1 MRRILLWLPLALS
14 SVMATP
20 LWAQQSVRLCQQ
32 FSQGDFGQ
40 RVNDCI
46 ASLPATGGIAN
57 ATGFGSAD
65 IRQNTTIAITK
76 DNVQLRL
83 PPARITHSGVD
94 IGGAGNATVL
104 KMAGRQAANCNARL
118 DNYSVC
124 SITVAT
130 TRAVDNLKIHD
141 LEIDGNAAEQG
152 TVNGFAIQSNTP
164 NFPLSTFEFYNL
176 YLHDHKRGGVSAGG
190 NEIQTGVSGTG
201 KGRID
206 HVTCRNHSCAI
217 VFGDDIEIT
226 DNQAFNSD
234 DDAFGAV
241 GGPGWTV

>member
-1 MRRILLWLPLALS
+1 MRRILLWLPVALS

-83 PPARITHSGVD
+83 PPARITHSGVAIAVNANQVD
-94 IGGAGNATVL
+94 IGGAGNAAVFE
-104 KMAGRQAANCNARL
+104 KGGRPTPDSYTPPGKLR
-118 DNYSVC
+118 VC
-124 SITVAT
+124 SLTRST
-130 TRAVDNLKIHD
+130 PRAVGQPQNHD
-141 LEIDGNAAEQG
+141 
-152 TVNGFAIQSNTP
+152 TP
-164 NFPLSTFEFYNL
+164 N
-176 YLHDHKRGGVSAGG
+176 A
-190 NEIQTGVSGTG
+190 
-201 KGRID
+201 
-206 HVTCRNHSCAI
+206 
-217 VFGDDIEIT
+217 
-226 DNQAFNSD
+226 
-234 DDAFGAV
+234 
-241 GGPGWTV
+241 